1 MSNIKMYTTTWCPD
15 CWRAKAFLDEKSIP
29 YEEINIEQVDGAAEI
44 VMNVT
49 GGKRQVPTFDIDGKF
64 ITSSPFNR
72 KKLEE
77 ALGLQSTI

>member
-1 MSNIKMYTTTWCPD
+1 MPNIKMYTTTWCPD
-15 CWRAKAFLDEKSIP
+15 CWRAKALLDKNGIA
-29 YEEINIEQVDGAAEI
+29 YEEINIEEVEGAAEI

-49 GGKRQVPTFDIDGKF
+49 GGKRQVPTFEIDGKF
-64 ITSSPFNR
+64 VTTSPFNR